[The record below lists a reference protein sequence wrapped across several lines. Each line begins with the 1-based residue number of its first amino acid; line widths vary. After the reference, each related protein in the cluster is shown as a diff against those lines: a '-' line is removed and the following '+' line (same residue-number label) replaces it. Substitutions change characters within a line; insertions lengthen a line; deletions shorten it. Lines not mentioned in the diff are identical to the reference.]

1 MIKVSLTAQ
10 CGDDINQL
18 LHLLSKGIELVQSSY
33 MDGDHQIDVEVI
45 EKTGILSVTLLSDR
59 REKFNDIE
67 INCCG

>member
-1 MIKVSLTAQ
+1 MIKVNLTAQ
-10 CGDDINQL
+10 CGDDIEQL
-18 LHLLSKGIELVQSSY
+18 LRLLSKGVELVQSSY
-33 MDGDHQIDVEVI
+33 TGGDHQIDVEVI